1 MLIINK
7 NTKKILNEF
16 KKLNLYP
23 LSVMHKDFTN
33 NIANFYCRI
42 FIKDSIY
49 VIAKI
54 DELRKNIKSTLG
66 DNYDLSWIIN
76 NKNSNIIEIIILKK

>member
-1 MLIINK
+1 MIDK

-23 LSVMHKDFTN
+23 LSVTHKDFAK
-33 NIANFYCRI
+33 NIENFYCRI

-49 VIAKI
+49 VMAKI
-54 DELRKNIKSTLG
+54 DKLRKNIKSTLG